1 MSLPVVP
8 TMQKM
13 ASELVQWF
21 EANGLNPADY
31 RVRIEA
37 KSIAAQ
43 RDLLKRFVEQVEPT
57 MTPAAASHLKP
68 KLEGIELSVEGP
80 LPHFR

>member
-1 MSLPVVP
+1 
-8 TMQKM
+8 MQKM

-21 EANGLNPADY
+21 EANGLDPADY

-43 RDLLKRFVEQVEPT
+43 RDLLRRFIEQVEPS
-57 MTPAAASHLKP
+57 MTPAAGHLKP

>member
-1 MSLPVVP
+1 M
-8 TMQKM
+8 MQKM

-37 KSIAAQ
+37 RSIAAQ
-43 RDLLKRFVEQVEPT
+43 RDLLRCFAEQVEPM
-57 MTPAAASHLKP
+57 MTPAAAGHLKP
-68 KLEGIELSVEGP
+68 RLEGIELSVEGP
-80 LPHFR
+80 LPQFR

>member
-1 MSLPVVP
+1 
-8 TMQKM
+8 MQKM
-13 ASELVQWF
+13 ASELAHWF

-31 RVRIEA
+31 RIRIEA

-43 RDLLKRFVEQVEPT
+43 RDLLRCFTDQVAPGLK
-57 MTPAAASHLKP
+57 PATASHLKP
-68 KLEGIELSVEGP
+68 TLEGIELSVEGP

>member
-1 MSLPVVP
+1 M
-8 TMQKM
+8 MQNM
-13 ASELVQWF
+13 ASEFVQWL

-37 KSIAAQ
+37 RSIAAQ
-43 RDLLKRFVEQVEPT
+43 RDLLKCFAEHVEPL

-68 KLEGIELSVEGP
+68 RLEGIEVSIEGP

>member
-1 MSLPVVP
+1 
-8 TMQKM
+8 MQKM

-37 KSIAAQ
+37 RSIAAQ
-43 RDLLKRFVEQVEPT
+43 RDLVRRFSEQVEPI

-68 KLEGIELSVEGP
+68 TLEGVEFSIEGP